1 MNSNL
6 FKLDWKDFAKGAV
19 LAVVASV
26 LVVVQGALNSNTVID
41 WNMVLKVA
49 EGAFVS
55 YLMKNY
61 FTDSEGRLLGK
72 L

>member
-1 MNSNL
+1 MSNL
-6 FKLDWKDFAKGAV
+6 FKLNWRDFAKGAV
-19 LAVVASV
+19 LAVAAAV
-26 LVVVQGALNSNTVID
+26 LVVVQGALANNAPVD

-61 FTDSEGRLLGK
+61 FSDESGKLLGK

>member
-6 FKLDWKDFAKGAV
+6 FKLDWRDFAKGAV

-61 FTDSEGRLLGK
+61 FTDESGKLLGK

>member
-1 MNSNL
+1 MTSLLFNL
-6 FKLDWKDFAKGAV
+6 NWQDFAKGAL
-19 LAVVASV
+19 LAVAASV
-26 LVVVQGALNSNTVID
+26 LVVLQGALTSNAPID

-55 YLMKNY
+55 YIVKNY
-61 FTDSEGRLLGK
+61 FTDESGRLLGK